1 MQGGGLILRSTP
13 SLRLEIKK
21 LGQLQQGATIDRRLI
36 SGTHAGAYHFIKHPS
51 RNAARRFVWQPDIHY
66 VSQPASRAEHFDVLP
81 KEWMIG
87 VKNS

>member
-21 LGQLQQGATIDRRLI
+21 LGQPQQRVTIDRRSI
-36 SGTHAGAYHFIKHPS
+36 SGTYAGAHHFIKHPS
-51 RNAARRFVWQPDIHY
+51 RNAACRFVRQPDIHY
-66 VSQPASRAEHFDVLP
+66 VSQPASRPEHFDVLP

-87 VKNS
+87 VKNP